1 LLFVFRFWEPR
12 DVSARAHTRRGK
24 ITIRIDGAPL
34 GVPKRITVKRALEL
48 AGATFG
54 AFPGD
59 SARKI
64 GPRAKHIRKTFL
76 STFSLSILG

>member
-1 LLFVFRFWEPR
+1 MKPASSGWRTAF
-12 DVSARAHTRRGK
+12 SRALTRRGK

-48 AGATFG
+48 ADATFG

-59 SARKI
+59 SARARLDQELNTHEKLFYLL
-64 GPRAKHIRKTFL
+64 FL
-76 STFSLSILG
+76 YRY